1 MNCYLDDSK
10 PKYLTKK
17 LSVRIITN
25 SRDAS
30 ASKKIRNVQTKAMT
44 ITNLT
49 PFAEIHLKAL
59 LNNDEDDD
67 DDDDDDEQQ

>member
-1 MNCYLDDSK
+1 MK
-10 PKYLTKK
+10 
-17 LSVRIITN
+17 

>member
-1 MNCYLDDSK
+1 MTYSLNYS
-10 PKYLTKK
+10 LTDNLK
-17 LSVRIITN
+17 

>member
-1 MNCYLDDSK
+1 
-10 PKYLTKK
+10 
-17 LSVRIITN
+17 
-25 SRDAS
+25 
-30 ASKKIRNVQTKAMT
+30 MT